1 VIYELINLNYIL
13 QYQQPK
19 ICNHMKR
26 TSKKF
31 YTQENDYSTARQLAA
46 GAAFSCEFHMT
57 LI

>member
-1 VIYELINLNYIL
+1 
-13 QYQQPK
+13 
-19 ICNHMKR
+19 MKR

-31 YTQENDYSTARQLAA
+31 YTQENDYSTVLKSAT